1 MSDLQI
7 RIAAGR
13 VLEKDGTEQE
23 AIDYF
28 RKLAEEIPDNA
39 LVEFEFGGAY
49 DFAGFEAE
57 AIPHYR
63 RAMKLGL
70 PDDELA
76 RAYLQLGSSLRNV
89 GEFDEAVKL
98 LTEGCTKFPDHR
110 ALKIF
115 LAFAQH
121 STHQS
126 QQALVSLL
134 DTLLMDADKL
144 DGYQRAIGYYTDE
157 LR

>member
-1 MSDLQI
+1 MSELETK
-7 RIAAGR
+7 IAAGLA
-13 VLEKDGTEQE
+13 LEKEGSEQA

-28 RKLAEEIPDNA
+28 RTLADEVPNNA
-39 LVEFEFGGAY
+39 LVEFELAGAY

-89 GEFDEAVKL
+89 GEFDDAVQL
-98 LTEGCTKFPDHR
+98 LTEGCAKFPEHR
-110 ALKIF
+110 ALKVF

-121 STHQS
+121 SASKPQA
-126 QQALVSLL
+126 ALVTLL
-134 DTLLMDADKL
+134 DALLTDADKL
-144 DGYQRAIGYYTDE
+144 DGYSRAIGYYTDE